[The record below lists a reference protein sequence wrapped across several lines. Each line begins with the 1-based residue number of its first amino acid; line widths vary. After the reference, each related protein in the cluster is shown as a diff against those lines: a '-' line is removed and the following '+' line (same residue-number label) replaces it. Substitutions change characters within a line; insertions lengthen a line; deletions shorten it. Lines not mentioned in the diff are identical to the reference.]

1 MRRGTRSVNVKKPN
15 FSEAVQD
22 ATIREG
28 AGELTLQTDE
38 VGTLR
43 AFMNTQTTLSVRGGD
58 RRMLMRTMQ
67 NFCQA
72 IYKGKEW
79 ERMGRCVLS
88 LQRVE
93 PGGRGYNAE

>member
-1 MRRGTRSVNVKKPN
+1 MDGLRRFIEADNHSAVDVGDMRRGTITLEVQKPN

-58 RRMLMRTMQ
+58 RRMLVRT
-67 NFCQA
+67 
-72 IYKGKEW
+72 GKT
-79 ERMGRCVLS
+79 S
-88 LQRVE
+88 AKQSTKDFF
-93 PGGRGYNAE
+93 